1 MCSQLTTEQ
10 RPRLNERAS
19 EAVEDEGAAAT
30 ATSVAVDEET
40 LRVSAAP
47 FPPPTFVFSGKT
59 SSKIS
64 SQLFKPWAHG
74 YGHHREDSH
83 F

>member
-47 FPPPTFVFSGKT
+47 FPPPTFSVVKRRQRYPR
-59 SSKIS
+59 SSS
-64 SQLFKPWAHG
+64 A
-74 YGHHREDSH
+74 
-83 F
+83 

>member
-30 ATSVAVDEET
+30 ATSAAVE
-40 LRVSAAP
+40 RRNFKSKRRA
-47 FPPPTFVFSGKT
+47 FPTPDVRF
-59 SSKIS
+59 
-64 SQLFKPWAHG
+64 QW
-74 YGHHREDSH
+74 
-83 F
+83 

>member
-30 ATSVAVDEET
+30 ATSVAVE
-40 LRVSAAP
+40 RRNFKSKRRA
-47 FPPPTFVFSGKT
+47 FPTPDYVRF
-59 SSKIS
+59 
-64 SQLFKPWAHG
+64 QW
-74 YGHHREDSH
+74 
-83 F
+83 